1 MEPTT
6 PQTRFANAPKAP
18 PVESLSL
25 GPHSPFSLRSESES
39 FAYILGAF
47 LAHTEVGTKAG
58 KQVSFASDDRAS
70 LAIVAHHLR
79 ACFDYSPEINPIQI
93 DGKDLHRLK
102 VCSPALSRHLHTV
115 TANNQHVP
123 WEHLETEKEQRAFL
137 KAVFDQAGWISCGS
151 SPGIG
156 INKTRGYDL
165 LRDVA
170 RVAMSVGIYP
180 LLSDAT
186 LATLRFRERRDWLV
200 FENTIGASLRKDTD
214 KLSDLC
220 TMRATKRSF
229 EIEQYEGALRLA
241 RETNLS
247 YSEIAKA
254 IDVPV
259 CSVRDWIKGR
269 GTPAIVKRALALEPQ
284 VADLPDHRVITL
296 LYRHLGSSSEVAR
309 HCAKLLTTTEVSLR
323 IGSDRE
329 RFSAV
334 RGDSAAIAKLLGI

>member
-1 MEPTT
+1 METT
-6 PQTRFANAPKAP
+6 IPQTNFTNVPKAP

-25 GPHSPFSLRSESES
+25 GPSAPFSLRSESES

-58 KQVSFASDDRAS
+58 KQVSFASENRES
-70 LAIVAHHLR
+70 LQIVAHHLR
-79 ACFDYSPEINPIQI
+79 ACFDYSPEINPIRI
-93 DGKDLHRLK
+93 DDKDFHRLI

-115 TANNQHVP
+115 TDDNQNVP

-137 KAVFDQAGWISCGS
+137 RAVFDQAGWMSCGS

-200 FENTIGASLRKDTD
+200 FEHTIGVSLSKDAD

-229 EIEQYEGALRLA
+229 EIEQFEGALRLA

-259 CSVRDWIKGR
+259 CSVRDWVKGR

-309 HCAKLLTTTEVSLR
+309 QCAKVLRATEVSLR
-323 IGSDRE
+323 IEGDRE

-334 RGDSAAIAKLLGI
+334 RGDSDAIAKLLGI

>member
-1 MEPTT
+1 
-6 PQTRFANAPKAP
+6 
-18 PVESLSL
+18 VESLSL
-25 GPHSPFSLRSESES
+25 GPCAPFSLRSESES

-58 KQVSFASDDRAS
+58 KQVSFASEDRES
-70 LAIVAHHLR
+70 LKIVAHHLR
-79 ACFDYSPEINPIQI
+79 ACFDHSPEINPIRI
-93 DGKDLHRLK
+93 DGKDLHRLI
-102 VCSPALSRHLHTV
+102 VCSPSLSRHLHTV
-115 TANNQHVP
+115 TTDNRNVP

-137 KAVFDQAGWISCGS
+137 RAVFDQAGWISCGS

-170 RVAMSVGIYP
+170 RVAMNVGIYP
-180 LLSDAT
+180 LLSDAP

-200 FENTIGASLRKDTD
+200 FESTIGASFCKDAD

-220 TMRATKRSF
+220 DMRATKRSF
-229 EIEQYEGALRLA
+229 EIEQYQGALRLA
-241 RETNLS
+241 RETSLS

-259 CSVRDWIKGR
+259 CSVRDWVKGR

-296 LYRHLGSSSEVAR
+296 LYRHLRTTSEVAR
-309 HCAKLLTTTEVSLR
+309 QCAKFLTATEVSLR
-323 IGSDRE
+323 IE
-329 RFSAV
+329 RDQKGFSAV
-334 RGDSAAIAKLLGI
+334 RGNSAAIAKLLGI